1 MKLIIFQILT
11 VAILGGTYVVTGSNP
26 PPMHWNDLDIIQ
38 QWRLILG
45 SLFMAILGI
54 FAAIIFRSVW
64 VKNGYAGT
72 DKILDGDEVSLFM
85 SHVIAFA
92 LVEIFFF
99 MILFSNYQEPPS
111 YALWICAGGFL
122 SPTVVKGL
130 HFVMDKFKKH

>member
-1 MKLIIFQILT
+1 MKFLILQFFIIIFMVFTIDVSAQ
-11 VAILGGTYVVTGSNP
+11 NP
-26 PPMHWNDLDIIQ
+26 LYWSDLDIIQ
-38 QWRLILG
+38 QWRLVLG
-45 SLFMAILGI
+45 SLFMVILGI
-54 FAAIIFRSVW
+54 FAAVIFRSVW

-99 MILFSNYQEPPS
+99 MILFSNYQDPPS

-130 HFVMDKFKKH
+130 HFVMDKFKK